1 MTIKLKFIKKLLQ
14 NLFKVFFSKK
24 TILLVTNGGIKNINI
39 NFFGQLSIYIA
50 ISWLFYNL
58 NQSFSHQEI
67 INAKNTEIK
76 KLKSINRFF
85 ENELG
90 SLNEEFNKISEYIK
104 ITPNLKHLVSLKQ
117 SEIKDVAFPLS
128 INKQDISNYNPRNLE
143 HLIKIKH
150 NSQKINNYTRNRIDH
165 LQKIINIAGLNATK
179 LPKKDFLNKIFY
191 FNNKDVNSFE
201 FQGGPLQESK
211 EIDIEVINKSSKYDI
226 NRSIEKINF
235 KNKIDRLIYLENV
248 INSLPLQRPMKN
260 YYISSSFGYRKDPI
274 TKKTAM
280 HKGQDFAGPLN
291 EKIISPS
298 KGKVILAGNFSQYGK
313 AIVIDHGFGI
323 TTRYGHLSKINVK
336 KGQIINAGQVIGVQ
350 GNSGRSTGHHLH
362 YEVRY
367 KNKALNPRKFIKAGD
382 NLFQNL
388 YIES

>member
-1 MTIKLKFIKKLLQ
+1 MTIKLKFKKKLLQ

-24 TILLVTNGGIKNINI
+24 TILLVTSGGIKNINI
-39 NFFGQLSIYIA
+39 NFFGQLAIYIA
-50 ISWLFYNL
+50 ICWLFYNL

-67 INAKNTEIK
+67 ISAKNTEIK

-104 ITPNLKHLVSLKQ
+104 ITPNLKHLVNLKR
-117 SEIKDVAFPLS
+117 SDIKDVEFPSS
-128 INKQDISNYNPRNLE
+128 INKQDISNYSPRNLE
-143 HLIKIKH
+143 NLIKIKH
-150 NSQKINNYTRNRIDH
+150 NSQKINNYTNNRIDQ

-191 FNNKDVNSFE
+191 FNNEEVNSFK

-248 INSLPLQRPMKN
+248 IDSLPLQRPMKN

-274 TKKTAM
+274 TKKRAM

-313 AIVIDHGFGI
+313 AIVIDHGFGV

-350 GNSGRSTGHHLH
+350 GNTGRSTGHHLH